1 MQEIIHY
8 SIKQHLENFK
18 NKKYSVKEYISA
30 CLERAEQTKHLN
42 IFLKLDPDKILKD
55 AEISQKRYESNQA
68 RLLEGIPISIKD
80 NICEDGEQTT
90 CASKILQNFIAPYDA
105 TVIKKLKDQGAIL
118 FGRTNLDE
126 FAMGSSTENSA
137 FMITKNPIDPTRVPG
152 GSSGGSAASV
162 SAKIVP
168 ASLGSDTG
176 GSIRQ
181 PAAFCGIYGLK
192 PTYGTV
198 SRYGLV
204 AFASS
209 LDQIGPFARSVE
221 DIALIYSV
229 IMGYDKHDS
238 TSHPKTQEMKI
249 DVDPKPY
256 TKEEKKSLKIGVYF
270 PSENEEGFDL
280 SVIKAC
286 IDLKNKLEQEGY
298 QVIPINSNLWKYSIA
313 IYYILATAEASS
325 NLARYDGIRYGYRS
339 KNVKNLI
346 DVYIRSRTEGF
357 GPEVK
362 RRILLG
368 TYVLSSGYYEAFYH
382 KAQKARKM
390 IREEY
395 RNFFKEV
402 DFILSPTSPTV
413 PFKIGEKVN
422 DPISMYKSDLL
433 TISVNLGGIPAMN
446 IPIAKDE
453 LGLPIGMQIKAWHFE
468 ENKIFRLV
476 KTFEEDGWIEK
487 F

>member
-1 MQEIIHY
+1 MKEILNY
-8 SIKQHLENFK
+8 SINQHIENLK
-18 NKKYSVKEYISA
+18 NKLYSVKELMEV
-30 CLERAEQTKHLN
+30 CLKRYEETKDFN
-42 IFLKLDPDKILKD
+42 IFLKLEPDKILRS
-55 AEISQKRYESNQA
+55 AEKSQEKYNKNQA
-68 RLLEGIPISIKD
+68 GILEGIPISIKD
-80 NICEDGEQTT
+80 NICEEGEQTT
-90 CASKILQNFIAPYDA
+90 CSSKILQNFIAPYDA
-105 TVIKKLKDQGAIL
+105 TVIKKLKQAGTIL
-118 FGRTNLDE
+118 FGRTNMDE

-137 FMITKNPIDPTRVPG
+137 FGVTKNPIDPERVPG

-168 ASLGSDTG
+168 GSLGSDTG

-181 PAAFCGIYGLK
+181 PASFCGIYGLK
-192 PTYGTV
+192 PTYGSV

-209 LDQIGPFARSVE
+209 LDQIGPFARNVD
-221 DIALIYSV
+221 DIALLYSV
-229 IMGYDKHDS
+229 IFGYDKYDS
-238 TSHPKTQEMKI
+238 TSHPKTKEIKI
-249 DVDPKPY
+249 ETNPNAY
-256 TKEEKKSLKIGVYF
+256 TKEQKKSLKIGIYF
-270 PSENEEGFDL
+270 PSENEEGYDI

-286 IDLKNKLEQEGY
+286 ESFKEKLQKEGY
-298 QVIPINSNLWKYSIA
+298 KIIPIKSDLWKYSIA

-339 KNVKNLI
+339 PKAKNLI

-357 GPEVK
+357 GAEVK

-395 RNFFKEV
+395 RNFFKDL
-402 DFILSPTSPTV
+402 DFILAPTSPTV
-413 PFKIGEKVN
+413 PFKIGERVN

-433 TISVNLGGIPAMN
+433 TISVNLAGIPALS

-453 LGLPIGMQIKAWHFE
+453 KGLPIGMQIKAWHFE
-468 ENKIFRLV
+468 ENKIFQLA
-476 KTFEEDGWIEK
+476 KTFEKDGWIEIG
-487 F
+487 

>member
-1 MQEIIHY
+1 MNELLNY
-8 SIKQHLENFK
+8 SIKEHIK
-18 NKKYSVKEYISA
+18 NLKEKKYTVKEYIEA
-30 CLERAEQTKHLN
+30 CLRKAEETKHFN
-42 IFLKLDPDKILKD
+42 IFLKLNPEKILQMADK
-55 AEISQKRYESNQA
+55 SQQNYNSNQIGK
-68 RLLEGIPISIKD
+68 LEGIPISIKD

-105 TVIKKLKDQGAIL
+105 TVIQKLKKEGAIL

-137 FMITKNPIDPTRVPG
+137 FGVTKNPIDPERVPG

-162 SAKIVP
+162 AAKIVP
-168 ASLGSDTG
+168 GSIGSDTG

-181 PAAFCGIYGLK
+181 PASFCGVYGLK
-192 PTYGTV
+192 PTYGSV

-209 LDQIGPFARSVE
+209 LDQIGPFARNID
-221 DIALIYSV
+221 DIALLYSV
-229 IMGYDKHDS
+229 IQGYDKNDS
-238 TSHPKTQEMKI
+238 TSHPKIKDIVINTEPQA
-249 DVDPKPY
+249 Y
-256 TKEEKKSLKIGVYF
+256 TKEEKKSLKIGIYF
-270 PSENEEGFDL
+270 PSENEEGFDS
-280 SVIKAC
+280 SVIKTC
-286 IDLKNKLEQEGY
+286 LELKERLIKEGY
-298 QVIPINSNLWKYSIA
+298 NVIPVKSNLWKYSIA

-339 KNVKNLI
+339 PNAKNLI
-346 DVYIRSRTEGF
+346 EVYIRSRTEGF

-395 RNFFKEV
+395 RNFFKEM
-402 DFILSPTSPTV
+402 DFILAPTSPTV
-413 PFKIGEKVN
+413 PFKIGERVN

-433 TISVNLGGIPAMN
+433 TISVNLAGIPALSV
-446 IPIAKDE
+446 PIAKDE
-453 LGLPIGMQIKAWHFE
+453 QGLPIGMQIKGWHFE
-468 ENKIFRLV
+468 ENKIFRLA
-476 KTFEEDGWIEK
+476 KTFEEDGWVNSI
-487 F
+487 

>member
-1 MQEIIHY
+1 MNELLHFT
-8 SIKQHLENFK
+8 IKEHLSNLK
-18 NKKYSVKEYISA
+18 NKKYSVKELIEASIK
-30 CLERAEQTKHLN
+30 RAEETKDLN
-42 IFLKLDPDKILKD
+42 IFLRIDYDKILKLT
-55 AEISQKRYESNQA
+55 EESQKRYEQNQE

-80 NICEDGEQTT
+80 NILEDGEKTT
-90 CASKILQNFIAPYDA
+90 CASKILENFIAPYDA
-105 TVIKKLKDQGAIL
+105 TVIKKLKESGSIL

-137 FMITKNPIDPTRVPG
+137 FMITKNPLDPERVPG

-181 PAAFCGIYGLK
+181 PASFCGVYGLK
-192 PTYGTV
+192 PTYGRV

-209 LDQIGPFARSVE
+209 LDQIGPFARSTD
-221 DIALIYSV
+221 DIALLLSAIQ
-229 IMGYDKHDS
+229 GYDIHDS
-238 TSHPKTQEMKI
+238 TSHPKSDEIPI

-256 TKEEKKSLKIGVYF
+256 TKEEKKQLKIGIYF
-270 PSENEEGFDL
+270 PSKEEEGFDEV
-280 SVIKAC
+280 VIQAC
-286 IDLKNKLEQEGY
+286 EDLKNKLISEGY
-298 QVIPINSNLWKYSIA
+298 NVIPIKSDLWKYSIA

-339 KNVKNLI
+339 KNAKNLI
-346 DVYIRSRTEGF
+346 DLYIRSRTEGF

-395 RNFFKEV
+395 RNFFKEL

-413 PFKIGEKVN
+413 PFKIGEKAN

-433 TISVNLGGIPAMN
+433 TISINLGGIPALSV
-446 IPIAKDE
+446 PIAKDQNQ
-453 LGLPIGMQIKAWHFE
+453 LPIGMQIKAWHFQ
-468 ENKIFRLV
+468 ENKIFRLS
-476 KTFEEDGWIEK
+476 KTFEKDGWIEK